1 MRRLRGIAAWCLA
14 LALVQQ
20 SGATPAQAQAQASGS
35 SPATAITLPG
45 VEHET
50 AGVDAEY
57 AYIREHFPGCKPR
70 TQALLTDKGRH
81 YDSIQLAGPNC
92 ANAVFFDIT
101 DWFGK

>member
-1 MRRLRGIAAWCLA
+1 MRRLRGIAVWCLA
-14 LALVQQ
+14 LALVAFA
-20 SGATPAQAQAQASGS
+20 GPAQAQASGS
-35 SPATAITLPG
+35 SPATAVTLPG
-45 VEHET
+45 IQHET